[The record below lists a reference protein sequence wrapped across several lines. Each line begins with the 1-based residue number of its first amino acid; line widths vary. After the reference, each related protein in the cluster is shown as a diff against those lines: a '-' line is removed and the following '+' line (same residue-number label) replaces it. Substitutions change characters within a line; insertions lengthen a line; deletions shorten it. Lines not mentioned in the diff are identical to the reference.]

1 MDVSQG
7 GDVGGFEAPNIEVVG
22 AIFSL
27 YKQFAG
33 RCLPPT
39 PKWLDRRR
47 LRTDNR
53 GVGGSS
59 PVPKTRSGGPTR
71 RRKGCKVYDPIT
83 IAGNGGWGTAVALV
97 LAGKGLDVR
106 VWGIEDDYVAGTA
119 KSRRN
124 PRYLPGVKIP
134 KGILLTSDWG
144 EASRGA
150 KLAISAVPTQFCRK
164 TWGDLAKVDETDGAP
179 VLSLS
184 KGVEVGTLERP
195 TQILRQALGQRKI
208 GVLVGPSHAEEV
220 ARGLPAAVVIASKDV
235 RFAKAAQATLSTDR
249 FRAYINDDVVGT
261 EIASALK
268 NVIALAAGISDGLGF
283 GDNAKAAL
291 LTRGMVEMA
300 RLGVALGGQRQTF
313 SGLAG
318 IGDLITTCVSSHG
331 RNRAVGER
339 IGRGETLSQIL
350 DSMTQ
355 VAEGVPTTKAFHK
368 LARQHDIET
377 PITNQVYSVLFRRKK
392 PLKAV
397 TELMLRAPKSE
408 VEEYW

>member
-1 MDVSQG
+1 M
-7 GDVGGFEAPNIEVVG
+7 
-22 AIFSL
+22 
-27 YKQFAG
+27 
-33 RCLPPT
+33 
-39 PKWLDRRR
+39 
-47 LRTDNR
+47 
-53 GVGGSS
+53 
-59 PVPKTRSGGPTR
+59 
-71 RRKGCKVYDPIT
+71 YDPIA

-106 VWGIEDDYVAGTA
+106 LWGIETDYVAETA

-124 PRYLPGVKIP
+124 PLYLPGVKIP

-150 KLAISAVPTQFCRK
+150 KLVISVVPTQFCRK
-164 TWGDLAKVDETDGAP
+164 TWGELAKVDETDGAP

-195 TQILRQALGQRKI
+195 TQILRQALGRRKI

-220 ARGLPAAVVIASKDV
+220 ARGLPAAVVIASKDE
-235 RFAKAAQATLSTDR
+235 RFAKEAQATLSTDR
-249 FRAYINDDVVGT
+249 FRAYINGDVVGT

-268 NVIALAAGISDGLGF
+268 NVIAIAAGICDGLGF

-318 IGDLITTCVSSHG
+318 IGDLITTCVSRHG

-339 IGRGETLSQIL
+339 IGKGETLSQIL

-355 VAEGVPTTKAFHK
+355 VAEGVPTTKAFYK
-368 LARQHDIET
+368 LARQRDIET
-377 PITNQVYSVLFRRKK
+377 PITNQVYAVLFRRKK

-408 VEEYW
+408 VEQYR